1 MIRHPRILLIGLI
14 SGAALLGL
22 VAVAAPAPWAQFGT
36 AYRPLAGDAGIVAR
50 VNGIPI
56 TEGDLRIGVATAA
69 LNNSLSPIEIGTSR
83 RSALDRLIQ
92 DRALA
97 AEAAK
102 RGMRPSDAEVTAYV
116 SQVRHGFD
124 TGPTARAHL
133 DEFLAG
139 MGQTAD
145 EFFSNPIVRSRYADN
160 AMAARLRT
168 SVVVGLPADSANGAW
183 EAFVS
188 TTRQAARIEVLDPTL
203 R

>member
-22 VAVAAPAPWAQFGT
+22 VAAAAPAPWAQLGT
-36 AYRPLAGDAGIVAR
+36 AYRPLAGDAAIVAR

-56 TEGDLRIGVATAA
+56 TEGDLRVGVATAN
-69 LNNSLSPIEIGTSR
+69 LNNSLSPMKIGTDR

-116 SQVRHGFD
+116 NQVRHGFD

-139 MGQTAD
+139 IGQTAD
-145 EFFSNPIVRSRYADN
+145 QFFSDPIVRSRYADN
-160 AMAARLRT
+160 AMAARLRA
-168 SVVVGLPADSANGAW
+168 SVVAGLPADSANGAW
-183 EAFVS
+183 DAFVVS
-188 TTRQAARIEVLDPTL
+188 NRQAANVEILDPTL